1 MSKVKFAKTKNNAKW
16 FAKRWVLSILPIVA
30 ISLNLGGCAKKD
42 IVRVA
47 ISEEPQ
53 VQIIGYM
60 FCQLAKEKDIECEV
74 RETQSGIANIHPA
87 LENDSLQVGVEY
99 TQSAWSNILQNRTA
113 YKPNDLTALQREY
126 EKRNLYWCNL
136 PRVEDTYSLAIGNDM
151 AMDYDI
157 VTLSDLAAISDS
169 LVIGAPTAFFE
180 EEDGYPLISDKY
192 DMHFKTTV
200 NIPESGVAQAILDGK
215 VDVVSAH
222 SLDGGIRAAGL
233 LVLEDDLNARNEATA
248 GIVVNR
254 SAMMDHPQLNVVAQE
269 IGRILTSEQLA
280 EFSQGI
286 KLNLY
291 TAKQAANYLL
301 MENGLL
307 EE

>member
-1 MSKVKFAKTKNNAKW
+1 M
-16 FAKRWVLSILPIVA
+16 
-30 ISLNLGGCAKKD
+30 
-42 IVRVA
+42 A

-60 FCQLAKEKDIECEV
+60 FCQLAKEKGIECEV

-99 TQSAWSNILQNRTA
+99 TQSAWSNILQNKTA
-113 YKPNDLTALQREY
+113 YQPNDLTALQRGY

-136 PRVEDTYSLAIGNDM
+136 PQVEDTYSLAISNEM
-151 AMDYDI
+151 ASEYDI

-169 LVIGAPTAFFE
+169 LTIGAPTVFFE
-180 EEDGYPLISDKY
+180 EADGYPLISANY
-192 DMHFKTTV
+192 DMTFGTTK

-222 SLDGGIRAAGL
+222 SLDGSIHAAGL
-233 LVLEDDLNARNEATA
+233 VVLEDDLNARNVATA
-248 GIVVNR
+248 GIVVNK
-254 SAMMDHPQLNVVAQE
+254 SAMMEHPQLNVVAQE

-280 EFSQGI
+280 EYSQGI

-291 TAKQAANYLL
+291 TAEQVATYLL
-301 MENGLL
+301 VENSLL